1 MSNLR
6 IGTYGMYWGSFFNE
20 SEALPQAQMEE
31 NAVYIFSALTAKGWT
46 RESIAAILGNMQAE
60 SSINPGRWQNDS
72 VGNTSLGYGL
82 VQWTPSTKYTEWCAA
97 QGLSDPS
104 EMDSAIARIMYEL
117 ENGIQW
123 IATTAHNMTFAE
135 FSRSSAAPATLAA
148 AFLLNYER
156 PADQSQSVQEYRG
169 SLAEAW
175 YTHLTGE
182 TPTPPGTGGKKAKR
196 KKYNFVLFGRKAWRF
211 PT

>member
-1 MSNLR
+1 
-6 IGTYGMYWGSFFNE
+6 MYWGSFFDE

-60 SSINPGRWQNDS
+60 STINPGRWQGDS
-72 VGNTSLGYGL
+72 VGSTSLGYGL
-82 VQWTPSTKYTEWCAA
+82 VQWTPSTNYTDWCAA
-97 QGLSDPS
+97 QCLSDPS
-104 EMDSAIARIMYEL
+104 EMDSALARIIYEL
-117 ENGIQW
+117 ENGLQW
-123 IATTAHNMTFAE
+123 IATSAHNMTFAE

-156 PADQSQSVQEYRG
+156 PADQSASVQEYRG

-175 YTHLTGE
+175 YTYLTGE
-182 TPTPPGTGGKKAKR
+182 TPTPPGTGGKKTKR
-196 KKYNFVLFGRKAWRF
+196 KKYNFVLFGRKPWRS
-211 PT
+211 TT